1 MHSVLIPVEAIMI
14 SRLFIK
20 VAIFPDK
27 NDDLKISDVF
37 LITLVS
43 IIICLEETPIFLST
57 AFDTTT
63 ISHK

>member
-1 MHSVLIPVEAIMI
+1 MI
-14 SRLFIK
+14 SSLFKK

-27 NDDLKISDVF
+27 NDDLKITDVF

-43 IIICLEETPIFLST
+43 VMICLEETPIFLST

-63 ISHK
+63 ISHKQ

>member
-1 MHSVLIPVEAIMI
+1 MI

-20 VAIFPDK
+20 VVIFPDK